1 MPLFTLPAPH
11 DVADIIADQL
21 DFLRVPSLAPD
32 VREQVIDNCIIPV
45 VLAMHACEMVCAA
58 GELEQRVFAAFIGT
72 LAAQADV
79 EVNSSGAVKLRRLL
93 N

>member
-1 MPLFTLPAPH
+1 MPLFILPAPH

-21 DFLRVPSLAPD
+21 DFLRVPSLAPEA
-32 VREQVIDNCIIPV
+32 REQVIDNCIIPV

-72 LAAQADV
+72 LAAQVDAGV
-79 EVNSSGAVKLRRLL
+79 TPSAAMTLRGLL